1 MKKIY
6 AIAFLTLSS
15 ITLSAQQWIRV
26 NQMGYL
32 PEDTKVAVWVSK
44 EKVPVTEFRLVN
56 ELTGKTVFTSHKIIS
71 KSTNGAFAATAR
83 LDFSTVR
90 EAGAYRL
97 VAGNA
102 ISPEFRIDKAIYK
115 GSADKLLQY
124 MRQQRCGY
132 NPFLKDSCHRDDGR
146 IVLSA
151 GHDGEK
157 ISAYGGWHDA
167 SDYLKY
173 VTTSANAVFELL
185 FAYQQN
191 PSAFADH
198 YDANGNSG
206 SNNIPDILDEAKWG
220 LDWLVRLN
228 PDSATYYNQV
238 ADDRDHDS
246 FRKPSEDVVDYGW
259 GKAKD
264 RPVYTCQGIPQGLK
278 KFKNRSTGLA
288 STVAKYSSSFSL
300 GATLLAPY
308 YPEFAERLKQKAI
321 DAFRKGVEN
330 PGVCQTAP
338 CVSHYFYEED
348 NWVDDMELAAT
359 QLYNTTGKNEY
370 LNSAVNYGRIEPV
383 TPWMG
388 ADSARHYQWYP
399 FINLGHYFLAKQ
411 TNKRV
416 SEEFIRNMRSGLER
430 IRDRAGNDPFMNG
443 IPFIW
448 CSNNLVAAAV
458 TQCHLYNQLT
468 GDRTYV
474 EMEMALR
481 DWLFGCNPWGK
492 CMIIGLPDYGDYPRD
507 PHSALSVVYQL
518 PVTGGLVDGPIYAPI
533 YHNLKGVHLSRED
546 KYAPF
551 QTDRVVY
558 HDDWADYAT
567 NEPTMDGTA
576 SLSYYLSSLENEIP
590 HENLT
595 KNLMDEGGIIRGDTS
610 RKELTLVF
618 TGHEFADGYTVIH
631 KVLKKYGVKGAFFL
645 TGNFYRKHPKLVKQ
659 LQDDGNYLG
668 PHSDKHLLYAD
679 WTKRDSTLVTHKAFN
694 NDLKNNYKAMEQAGL
709 KLKEPYYFLPAYEYY
724 NSNISNWAKQLGVT
738 LVNYTPGSTSNA
750 DYTTP
755 DMKSYRS
762 SNQILDN
769 IVRYE
774 AKHTLNGFLLLSHIG
789 TDEHRTDKFYTKL
802 DQLIVTM
809 QQKGYHFVPINELLI
824 NRDK

>member
-6 AIAFLTLSS
+6 VIVLLTLSG

-26 NQMGYL
+26 NQLGYS

-44 EKVPVTEFRLVN
+44 EKVQVTEFRLVN
-56 ELTGKTVFTSHKIIS
+56 ELTGKTVFTGHNIIP
-71 KSTNGAFAATAR
+71 KSTNGAFAATSR
-83 LDFSTVR
+83 LDFSIVN
-90 EAGAYRL
+90 EAGAYHL
-97 VAGNA
+97 AVGNA
-102 ISPEFRIDKAIYK
+102 VSPVFRIDKAVYR

-146 IVLSA
+146 IVSSA
-151 GHDGEK
+151 GHDEEK

-191 PSAFADH
+191 PSAFGDH
-198 YDANGNSG
+198 YDATGNPG
-206 SNNIPDILDEAKWG
+206 SNNIPDVLDEAKWG

-238 ADDRDHDS
+238 ADDRDHNS
-246 FRKPSEDVVDYGW
+246 FRKPSEDNIDYGW

-264 RPVYTCQGIPQGLK
+264 RPVYTCIGTPQGLK

-288 STVAKYSSSFSL
+288 STVGKYSSSFSL
-300 GATLLAPY
+300 GSTLLASY
-308 YPEFAERLKQKAI
+308 YPEFAEKLKQKAI
-321 DAFRKGVEN
+321 DAYRKGVEN

-338 CVSHYFYEED
+338 CVSRYFYEED

-359 QLYNTTGKNEY
+359 QLYIATGKTEY
-370 LNSAVNYGRIEPV
+370 LNNAVNYGRIEPV

-411 TNKRV
+411 TNKMV

-430 IRDRAGNDPFMNG
+430 IRDRAGDDPFMNG

-468 GDRTYV
+468 GDKTYV

-492 CMIIGLPDYGDYPRD
+492 CMIIGLPDYGDYPKD
-507 PHSALSVVYQL
+507 PHSALSVVYHL
-518 PVTGGLVDGPIYAPI
+518 PITGGLVDGPIYAPI
-533 YHNLKGVHLSRED
+533 YHNLKGVHLSRVDNYE
-546 KYAPF
+546 AF

-590 HENLT
+590 HESLT
-595 KNLMDEGGIIRGDTS
+595 KNLIDEGGIIRGDTS
-610 RKELTLVF
+610 VKELTLVF
-618 TGHEFADGYTVIH
+618 TGHEFADGYSVIR
-631 KVLKKYGVKGAFFL
+631 KILKKHGIKGAFFL
-645 TGNFYRKHPKLVKQ
+645 TGDFYRKHPTWAKQ
-659 LQDDGNYLG
+659 LQKDGNYLG

-679 WTKRDSTLVTHKAFN
+679 WTKRDSTLVTQEAFD

-709 KLKEPYYFLPAYEYY
+709 TLKKPYYFLPAYEYY
-724 NSNISNWAKQLGVT
+724 NTRISNWAKQLGVT

-762 SNQILDN
+762 SDKIFEN
-769 IVRYE
+769 IVKYE
-774 AKHTLNGFLLLSHIG
+774 SNHSLKGFLLLSHIG
-789 TDEHRTDKFYTKL
+789 TDAKRTDKFYNKL
-802 DQLIVTM
+802 EQLIITL
-809 QQKGYHFVPINELLI
+809 QQKGYRFVPIDGLL
-824 NRDK
+824 NTK